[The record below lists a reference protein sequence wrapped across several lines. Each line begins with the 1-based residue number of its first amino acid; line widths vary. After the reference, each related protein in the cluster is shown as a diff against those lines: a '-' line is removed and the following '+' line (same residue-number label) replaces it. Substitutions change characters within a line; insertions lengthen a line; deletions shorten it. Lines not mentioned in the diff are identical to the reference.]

1 VFNFLPI
8 RAQKLNIG
16 HMTHMNRLYNIFLY
30 SHIRTPP
37 HVGWVER
44 FLRNPST
51 KNKRME
57 TTHYLINRLCADGF
71 RTSTHPT
78 EIKAHLFL
86 RRMGRA
92 LFAKPINQKQ
102 THGNNA
108 LFDKPAL
115 Y

>member
-1 VFNFLPI
+1 MLMGFVPLPI
-8 RAQKLNIG
+8 LRKSRRIC
-16 HMTHMNRLYNIFLY
+16 FC
-30 SHIRTPP
+30 
-37 HVGWVER
+37 VGWVER

-57 TTHYLINRLCADGF
+57 TSYYLINRLYIDGF

-78 EIKAHLFL
+78 GIKAHLLL

-92 LFAKPINQKQ
+92 PFAKPINQTQ